1 MHVMAR
7 SSPQIE
13 LGPVDCS
20 VALVLTD
27 LEEADQPIVYAS
39 EPFHEL
45 TGYST
50 EEVIGWNCRFLQQP
64 PAKYAE
70 QAKAQK
76 TSDKS
81 AVGHMRHSIRDGR
94 ELQLKVTNYK
104 KNGQTFTNFLSIIPI
119 VMGDTHH
126 HYAVGLLVELE

>member
-1 MHVMAR
+1 MAR
-7 SSPQIE
+7 SSPQID

-27 LEEADQPIVYAS
+27 LEHADQPIVYAS

-64 PAKYAE
+64 PAKLAK
-70 QAKAQK
+70 QAKTQK
-76 TSDKS
+76 ASDNS
-81 AVGHMRHSIRDGR
+81 AIRNMRHSIRDGR

-104 KNGQTFTNFLSIIPI
+104 KDGQRFTNFLSIIPI
-119 VMGDTHH
+119 ALGDTHH
-126 HYAVGLLVELE
+126 RYAVGFLVEI